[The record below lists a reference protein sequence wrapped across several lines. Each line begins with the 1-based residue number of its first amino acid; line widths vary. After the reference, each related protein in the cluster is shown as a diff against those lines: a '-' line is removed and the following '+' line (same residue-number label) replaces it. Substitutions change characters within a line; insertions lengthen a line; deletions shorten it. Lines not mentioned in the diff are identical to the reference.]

1 MIKQYNILI
10 IEDHPLIIEAYK
22 NALLNISSEDDKL
35 KFNIDIAND
44 CDTAFY
50 KIEKA
55 VIRKNIDIV
64 FLDIKLPPSKDG
76 KIISGEDLGIKIRA
90 LFSEVKI
97 VVATTYN
104 DNYIINTIFK
114 SINPDAFLIKND
126 LNPKELILAI
136 ETIIK
141 NLPYYS
147 KTVIKLMRKLTVN
160 DFFLD
165 EFDRK
170 ILYELSKGSRM
181 NELPR
186 ILPLSIAAIE
196 KRKRFLKEIFNVE
209 NDRGLIK
216 AAEEKGF
223 I

>member
-22 NALLNISSEDDKL
+22 NALLHISSEDDKL

-44 CDTAFY
+44 CDKAFY
-50 KIEKA
+50 KIEEA

-64 FLDIKLPPSKDG
+64 FLDIKLPSSKDG

-126 LNPKELILAI
+126 LDPKELILAI
-136 ETIIK
+136 ETVIK

-147 KTVIKLMRKLTVN
+147 KTVIELMRKLTTN
-160 DFFLD
+160 DFYLD

-170 ILYELSKGSRM
+170 ILYELSKGCKMS
-181 NELPR
+181 ELSNM
-186 ILPLSIAAIE
+186 IPLSVSAIE
-196 KRKRFLKEIFNVE
+196 KRKRVLKEVFNVK
-209 NDRGLIK
+209 NDRNLIK
-216 AAEEKGF
+216 VAEEKGF

>member
-1 MIKQYNILI
+1 MIKQYNVLI

-22 NALLNISSEDDKL
+22 NALLHISSKNDKL

-44 CDTAFY
+44 CDIAY
-50 KIEKA
+50 SKIKKA
-55 VIRKNIDIV
+55 VKKQELDLV
-64 FLDIKLPPSKDG
+64 FLDIKLPRSKDG

-97 VVATTYN
+97 VIATTYN

-126 LNPKELILAI
+126 LDPKELILAI
-136 ETIIK
+136 ETVIK

-147 KTVIKLMRKLTVN
+147 KTVIELMRKLTTN
-160 DFFLD
+160 DFYLD

-170 ILYELSKGSRM
+170 ILYELSKGCKMS
-181 NELPR
+181 ELSNM
-186 ILPLSIAAIE
+186 IPLSVSAIE
-196 KRKRFLKEIFNVE
+196 KRKRVLKEVFNVK
-209 NDRGLIK
+209 NDRNLIK
-216 AAEEKGF
+216 VAEEKGF